1 MQEDGRKKTTALT
14 FVYNKCDRATT
25 AVLANLFSVAM
36 FSFTLHHFVLVFTK
50 RSVVKGRQSL
60 AQVFSNIILSSNLS
74 HRLAV
79 FFPLLSYQVNFANMQ
94 KDALDL
100 VLVWMIQQTVIQITT
115 THIAKVKFRSFACH
129 SLF

>member
-50 RSVVKGRQSL
+50 RFVVKGRQSL
-60 AQVFSNIILSSNLS
+60 AQVFLNVILLSNLS
-74 HRLAV
+74 RRLAV
-79 FFPLLSYQVNFANMQ
+79 FFLLLLYPVNFANMQ
-94 KDALDL
+94 SDALDL
-100 VLVWMIQQTVIQITT
+100 VLFWMIQQTVMQITT
-115 THIAKVKFRSFACH
+115 VHRTKSEV
-129 SLF
+129 